1 MRIFMTLSDL
11 FGMSFDLGTFECPY
25 RTFGR
30 TNMKTFITT
39 VAFAATALMAHTVP
53 LAAEIKPTT
62 LRLAHV
68 VNEQDAYQIAATK
81 FQELVSERSDGA
93 ITVEI
98 FPNATLGDERT
109 LLEGMQIGTVDMGI
123 ITNGPVANFV
133 EDMAVFE
140 LPFLFKTPE
149 AAYGVLDGEI
159 GQELLDRLSE
169 VNLKGLAYAE
179 RGFRNLTNS
188 RHPVRTPADLDGLR
202 VRVMENPVYIDTFRA
217 LGADA
222 TPMAWT
228 EALTAM
234 QQGTIDG
241 QENPVGVVY
250 SFKLNETQTNM
261 TMTRHTYAP
270 AVFVMGMPAWGK
282 LSGDAQ
288 EIVLQAAKDA
298 SAYER
303 KMNAE
308 AEASQ
313 LAELKAS
320 GMNVIE
326 DADLSPFS
334 AALEPVYEK
343 YGQKFGDY
351 LPRIQEALK

>member
-1 MRIFMTLSDL
+1 MNMFKAAAAAVITLGISAV
-11 FGMSFDLGTFECPY
+11 P
-25 RTFGR
+25 
-30 TNMKTFITT
+30 
-39 VAFAATALMAHTVP
+39 AL
-53 LAAEIKPTT
+53 AEIDTVN

-68 VNEQDAYQIAATK
+68 VNEQDGFHAAATK
-81 FQELVSERSDGA
+81 FKELVGERSDGK

-109 LLEGMQIGTVDMGI
+109 LLEGMQIGTVDMGV
-123 ITNGPVANFV
+123 ITNGPVSNFL
-133 EDMAVFE
+133 EEMAVFE
-140 LPFLFKTPE
+140 LPFLFPSPE
-149 AAYGVLDGEI
+149 AAYKVLDGEI

-188 RHPVRTPADLDGLR
+188 KRPINSPADLSGLR
-202 VRVMENPVYIDTFRA
+202 VRVMENPVYIDSFRQ

-222 TPMAWT
+222 IPMAWT

-270 AVFVMGMPAWGK
+270 AIFVMGMPKWNE
-282 LSGDAQ
+282 LSEETQQIVRQAAQ
-288 EIVLQAAKDA
+288 EAAEYERALNARLEGEQLQALKDA
-298 SAYER
+298 
-303 KMNAE
+303 
-308 AEASQ
+308 
-313 LAELKAS
+313 
-320 GMNVIE
+320 GMTVVEN
-326 DADLSPFS
+326 ADLSAFS
-334 AALEPVYEK
+334 AAVQPVYEK
-343 YGQKFGDY
+343 YGEKFGDY